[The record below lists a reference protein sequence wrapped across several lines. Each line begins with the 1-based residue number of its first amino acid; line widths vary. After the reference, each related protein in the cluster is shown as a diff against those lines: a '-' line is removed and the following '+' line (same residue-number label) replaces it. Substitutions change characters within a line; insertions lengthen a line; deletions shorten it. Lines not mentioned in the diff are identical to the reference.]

1 MGAIAPGRYQPCM
14 FAEKVMLKK
23 SVTPESLFEA
33 AVHMLALEI
42 DARENN
48 KDMAAASYRHLA
60 ERLKYKLEMLKGG
73 AI

>member
-1 MGAIAPGRYQPCM
+1 MGAIAPGKYKPCM

-23 SVTPESLFEA
+23 SVTPENIYEA
-33 AVHMLALEI
+33 AVHLLALEI

-60 ERLKYKLEMLKGG
+60 ERIKYKLEMMKGG
-73 AI
+73 AL